1 MNPKPHVCHLLHG
14 LALGGVER
22 CALRLALGTRP
33 NFKASFCCLDS
44 EGVLAEDA
52 RKEGFA
58 VTALGRSPGV
68 DWSCVR
74 RLRTWLQEAEVDL
87 IHAHTWSPFFY
98 AASARWPKG
107 RIPILYTEHAR
118 PHPDRRR
125 LRRVIF
131 NRLMLQPSDQ
141 VTAVSSWAAKQVARN
156 EGIPTRRIRVISNGV
171 EENEDSG
178 LGNQREDLGLEKGRP
193 LLLQVGRLDPLKDVA
208 TSLRVMKRLQGDVQA
223 ILVLIGEGPDRGR
236 LETMAQSLHLE
247 DSVMFMG
254 ARRDVAAWMSAADVL
269 LHTSLSE
276 ALPLVLLEAMEA
288 GLPVVAA
295 DVGGVRELVMDGR
308 TGLLAGVGDDLQLT
322 NHILRLLRD
331 PRLAESMGRT
341 GRERVRRHFREDTMV
356 QNYEQSYWSIL
367 RGSMGRNARGE
378 QKANG
383 SPSARL

>member
-1 MNPKPHVCHLLHG
+1 
-14 LALGGVER
+14 
-22 CALRLALGTRP
+22 
-33 NFKASFCCLDS
+33 
-44 EGVLAEDA
+44 
-52 RKEGFA
+52 
-58 VTALGRSPGV
+58 
-68 DWSCVR
+68 
-74 RLRTWLQEAEVDL
+74 
-87 IHAHTWSPFFY
+87 
-98 AASARWPKG
+98 
-107 RIPILYTEHAR
+107 
-118 PHPDRRR
+118 
-125 LRRVIF
+125 
-131 NRLMLQPSDQ
+131 MLQSSDQ

-254 ARRDVAAWMSAADVL
+254 ARREVAAWMSAADVL

-367 RGSMGRNARGE
+367 RGSMGWNARSE